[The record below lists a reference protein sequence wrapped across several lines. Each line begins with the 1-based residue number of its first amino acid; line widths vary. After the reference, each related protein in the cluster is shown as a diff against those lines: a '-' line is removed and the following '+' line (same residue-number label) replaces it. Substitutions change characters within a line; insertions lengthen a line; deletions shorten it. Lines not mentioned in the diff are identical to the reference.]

1 MLFQRGINKDNE
13 HWFINRF
20 RTFFSVLQFF
30 HLPFTNQWPAGA
42 FVYWI
47 SSSSFTL
54 FQQILMKQ
62 PWFLTKINPNY
73 FYDYA
78 KMFGERSSKDHDN
91 YIERMLNC

>member
-1 MLFQRGINKDNE
+1 
-13 HWFINRF
+13 
-20 RTFFSVLQFF
+20 VLQFF